1 MVPVRQSH
9 AIRVVRSARRPDVEL
24 FDEKTLTKRR
34 EGMGKQLAQGDIDAL
49 FAAAGANASA
59 SPAGTSSEVPLERY
73 DFSRAGQIS
82 NDQMRAIS
90 SVNDL
95 FARNLMHTM
104 GAWLRTPFKMKLVA
118 GEQLPFSEFLERL
131 SSPSYICSIR
141 LEPLGAVGLLELE
154 LALASPMVDVL
165 LGGVGRAWPTRELT
179 DIEEAILTSVVQMA
193 VSELN
198 LAWQSV
204 GLEFVFEKRES
215 EPTVAR
221 MLAAGEKTLCVSFEA
236 RMPEAQGVMNLCLPA
251 VVLNAILRRLISEG
265 DRPKRRSKEAHARVR
280 ELMGEVKVD
289 TVLQFPV
296 MRLRGSELVSLEP
309 GMILRLPMPKHS
321 TSELRI
327 GGLQFGRAHPVRTG
341 EHRGAQL
348 EDASDNDDEN
358 GTSAGQSP
366 DETMSVN

>member
-1 MVPVRQSH
+1 
-9 AIRVVRSARRPDVEL
+9 
-24 FDEKTLTKRR
+24 
-34 EGMGKQLAQGDIDAL
+34 MGKQLGQEDIDAL
-49 FAAAGANASA
+49 FAAAGANNSTPSA
-59 SPAGTSSEVPLERY
+59 EPASEVLLERY
-73 DFSRAGQIS
+73 DYSRAGQIS

-104 GAWLRTPFKMKLVA
+104 SAWLRTPFKMKLVA

-131 SSPSYICSIR
+131 SSPSYICSVR

-154 LALASPMVDVL
+154 LALASPIVDVL

-193 VSELN
+193 VGELN

-215 EPTVAR
+215 EPTVTR
-221 MLAAGEKTLCVSFEA
+221 MLTAGEKTLCVSFEA
-236 RMPEAQGVMNLCLPA
+236 RMPEAQGAMNLCLPA

-265 DRPKRRSKEAHARVR
+265 DRPKRRSKEAHARIR
-280 ELMGEVKVD
+280 ELIGEARVGA
-289 TVLQFPV
+289 VLQFPV
-296 MRLRGSELVSLEP
+296 MRLRASELAGLEP
-309 GMILRLPMPKHS
+309 GTILRLPLPKHS
-321 TSELRI
+321 TSELRV

-348 EDASDNDDEN
+348 EAGNGSDDQND
-358 GTSAGQSP
+358 TSDDQNINQ
-366 DETMSVN
+366 TMSVN

>member
-1 MVPVRQSH
+1 
-9 AIRVVRSARRPDVEL
+9 
-24 FDEKTLTKRR
+24 
-34 EGMGKQLAQGDIDAL
+34 MGKQLGQGDIDAL
-49 FAAAGANASA
+49 FAAAGAANAEQVEGA
-59 SPAGTSSEVPLERY
+59 EAEVPLEQY
-73 DFSRAGQIS
+73 DFSSAGQIS

-95 FARNLMHTM
+95 FARNLMHTL

-131 SSPSYICSIR
+131 SSLSYICSIR

-154 LALASPMVDVL
+154 LPLLSPIVDVL
-165 LGGVGRAWPTRELT
+165 LGGVGRAWPPRELT
-179 DIEEAILTSVVQMA
+179 EIEEAILKSVVEMT

-215 EPTVAR
+215 EPAVAR
-221 MLAAGEKTLCVSFEA
+221 MLTAGEKTLCVSFEA
-236 RMPEAQGVMNLCLPA
+236 RMPEAQGAMNLCLPA

-265 DRPKRRSKEAHARVR
+265 DRPKRRSKEAQARIR
-280 ELMGEVKVD
+280 QLMGEAKIGA
-289 TVLQFPV
+289 VLQLPM
-296 MRLRGSELVSLEP
+296 MRLLGSELAALEP
-309 GMILRLPMPKHS
+309 GMILRLPLAKHS
-321 TSELRI
+321 ASELRV

-348 EDASDNDDEN
+348 EHGNHNDNGNDN
-358 GTSAGQSP
+358 
-366 DETMSVN
+366 

>member
-1 MVPVRQSH
+1 
-9 AIRVVRSARRPDVEL
+9 
-24 FDEKTLTKRR
+24 
-34 EGMGKQLAQGDIDAL
+34 MGKQLGQGDIDAL

-59 SPAGTSSEVPLERY
+59 SSAGQASEALLERF

-82 NDQMRAIS
+82 NDKMRAIS

-95 FARNLMHTM
+95 FARNLTHTM
-104 GAWLRTPFKMKLVA
+104 SAWLRTPLKMKLVA
-118 GEQLPFSEFLERL
+118 GEQLPFGEFLERL

-154 LALASPMVDVL
+154 LALAAPIVDVL

-179 DIEEAILTSVVQMA
+179 DIEEAILTSVVQMT
-193 VSELN
+193 VRELN

-204 GLEFVFEKRES
+204 GLEFVLEKRES

-221 MLAAGEKTLCVSFEA
+221 MLTAGEKTLCVSFEA
-236 RMPEAQGVMNLCLPA
+236 RMPEAQGAMNLCLPA

-265 DRPKRRSKEAHARVR
+265 DRPKRRSKEAHARIR
-280 ELMGEVKVD
+280 ELMGEAKIGA
-289 TVLQFPV
+289 VLQLPV
-296 MRLRGSELVSLEP
+296 MRLRAGELTALEP
-309 GMILRLPMPKHS
+309 GTVLRLPLPKHS
-321 TSELRI
+321 TSELHI

-348 EDASDNDDEN
+348 ECANDEDDRNDASD
-358 GTSAGQSP
+358 GQSI
-366 DETMSVN
+366 DEMMSVN

>member
-1 MVPVRQSH
+1 
-9 AIRVVRSARRPDVEL
+9 
-24 FDEKTLTKRR
+24 
-34 EGMGKQLAQGDIDAL
+34 MGKQLGQGDIDAL

-59 SPAGTSSEVPLERY
+59 SSETQTIEALLERY
-73 DFSRAGQIS
+73 DFTRAGQIS

-95 FARNLMHTM
+95 FARNLTHTL

-131 SSPSYICSIR
+131 SPQGYVCSIR

-154 LALASPMVDVL
+154 LALAAPMVDVL
-165 LGGVGRAWPTRELT
+165 LGGVGRAWPARELT
-179 DIEEAILTSVVQMA
+179 EIEEAILTSVVQMT
-193 VSELN
+193 VRELN

-215 EPTVAR
+215 EPAIAR
-221 MLAAGEKTLCVSFEA
+221 MLTAGEKTLCVSFEA
-236 RMPEAQGVMNLCLPA
+236 RMPEAQGAMNLCLPA
-251 VVLNAILRRLISEG
+251 VVLNAILRRLISQA

-280 ELMGEVKVD
+280 ELMGEVKVG
-289 TVLQFPV
+289 TILQFPV
-296 MRLRGSELVSLEP
+296 MRLRGSELASLEP
-309 GMILRLPMPKHS
+309 GMVLRLPLAKHS
-321 TSELRI
+321 VSELRV

-348 EDASDNDDEN
+348 EDIRDNDDPT
-358 GTSAGQSP
+358 GALSSTAI
-366 DETMSVN
+366 DTVSVN

>member
-1 MVPVRQSH
+1 
-9 AIRVVRSARRPDVEL
+9 
-24 FDEKTLTKRR
+24 
-34 EGMGKQLAQGDIDAL
+34 MGKQLGQGDIDAL

-59 SPAGTSSEVPLERY
+59 PAAGMSSEALLERY

-104 GAWLRTPFKMKLVA
+104 SAWLRTPFKMKLVA

-154 LALASPMVDVL
+154 LALASPIVDVL

-193 VSELN
+193 VDELN

-215 EPTVAR
+215 EPTVPR
-221 MLAAGEKTLCVSFEA
+221 MLTAGEKTLCVSFEA
-236 RMPEAQGVMNLCLPA
+236 RMPEAQGAMNLCLPA
-251 VVLNAILRRLISEG
+251 VVLNAILRRLIAEG
-265 DRPKRRSKEAHARVR
+265 DRPKRRSKEAHARIR
-280 ELMGEVKVD
+280 ELMGEAKIGA
-289 TVLQFPV
+289 VLQFPAL
-296 MRLRGSELVSLEP
+296 RLRASDLTALAP
-309 GMILRLPMPKHS
+309 GTVLRLPLPKHS

-348 EDASDNDDEN
+348 EYGSDNDDEN
-358 GTSAGQSP
+358 GALAGQSP